1 MTSHIPHLTSARKKK
16 INKETVY
23 YKINRKRKKD
33 IVQTKQKKQI
43 ERNPK
48 TIHGFIL
55 PYTKVITVIEINIK
69 KYHTLVSV
77 NNNVCQNYILT

>member
-1 MTSHIPHLTSARKKK
+1 MTSHIPHLTSARKKRLIK
-16 INKETVY
+16 KLSIIKSTV
-23 YKINRKRKKD
+23 REKKD

-69 KYHTLVSV
+69 KIPHFSFS
-77 NNNVCQNYILT
+77 QQ